1 MSKTACLGL
10 LLVISCCVLSGC
22 STRVGSYHVG
32 SDNRTFQQRSD
43 DAKITYSIN
52 REYLKDDQIHTLHI
66 NVDTYYG
73 AVTLHGIVDNQEEA
87 TRAID
92 IALDA
97 ENVTEVISNLVHR
110 NRAMTPRGVVYK
122 KKP

>member
-1 MSKTACLGL
+1 MLKTACLGL
-10 LLVISCCVLSGC
+10 LLVISCGVLSGC

-32 SDNRTFQQRSD
+32 SDNRTFQERSD

-52 REYLKDDQIHTLHI
+52 REYLRDDLIHTLHV

-73 AVTLHGIVDNQEEA
+73 VVTLHGIVDDQEEA
-87 TRAID
+87 TRAIE

-97 ENVTEVISNLVHR
+97 ENVTEVISNLVFR
-110 NRAMTPRGVVYK
+110 DRAMTPRGVVYK
-122 KKP
+122 KNP